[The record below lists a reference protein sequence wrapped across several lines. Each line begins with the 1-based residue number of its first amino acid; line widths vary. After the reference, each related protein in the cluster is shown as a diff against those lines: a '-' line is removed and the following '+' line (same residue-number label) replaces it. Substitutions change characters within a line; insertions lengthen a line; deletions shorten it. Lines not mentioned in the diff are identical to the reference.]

1 MNSKVSIP
9 DDVSHS
15 SILQLLSDQY
25 HRTEE
30 YCNATTALYNTVLE
44 QQQTVISSSSM
55 LTVDQLQN
63 TAPGEAER
71 AFQLRSCIDRYQQ
84 SLTNIQNVVATM
96 EQLTLLVR
104 ERKALIRSARH
115 IDDDELKNDSFIRLL
130 NISILQDH
138 YHRTLRIVRTIYTLG
153 EGTMYDN
160 HGILI
165 PRLIETRENKINVK
179 LVALASLRASVQIV
193 KESLPP

>member
-9 DDVSHS
+9 DDVSNS

-44 QQQTVISSSSM
+44 QQQTFMSSSSM
-55 LTVDQLQN
+55 LTVDQLQH

-96 EQLTLLVR
+96 EQLILLVR
-104 ERKALIRSARH
+104 ERKALIRSAGH

-130 NISILQDH
+130 NITILQDH
-138 YHRTLRIVRTIYTLG
+138 YHRTLRILRTIYTLG

-165 PRLIETRENKINVK
+165 PRPIETRENKINVK